1 MSGPTVDKKR
11 TVIYIMLLKCYC
23 CTYITVIYSISK
35 VLADCYYILYGIVHP
50 FSAQKTVH
58 FTFLVQIFRAVTT
71 TASVN
76 NWVSHFQNS

>member
-1 MSGPTVDKKR
+1 MSGPTVDKRR
-11 TVIYIMLLKCYC
+11 TVIYIRLLKCYC

-35 VLADCYYILYGIVHP
+35 VLADCYYYILYCIVHL

-76 NWVSHFQNS
+76 RNNGVSHF